1 MRRLVASM
9 IAGALLLS
17 VFCLFGGSVSGE
29 QPMILASVGI
39 LPEPLNLKSN
49 GKLITACIELPEG
62 HYVADIDVSTVDLNG
77 TIPVDLSVPPVIG
90 DYDNNGVPDL
100 TVKFNRTAISEYIL
114 SRGVKY
120 GEVTL
125 TATGKLDDE
134 TMFEGN
140 SVIRVRMPG
149 DASCDGRVDVKDV
162 MIVVMVY
169 GTSAGVPSWNRLVD
183 LNEDGRVDVRDVGL
197 VCANYGR
204 TYA

>member
-1 MRRLVASM
+1 MKRVIASI

-29 QPMILASVGI
+29 EPTIPAGVGI
-39 LPEPLNLKSN
+39 SPEPLNLKSN
-49 GKLITACIELPEG
+49 VKLITACIELPEG
-62 HYVADIDVSTVDLNG
+62 YNVADIDVSTVKLNG
-77 TIPVDLSVPPVIG
+77 TIPVDLSVPPTIG
-90 DYDNNGVPDL
+90 DYDNDGVPDL

-114 SRGVKY
+114 SRGIKY

-125 TATGKLDDE
+125 TATGKLNDE

-169 GTSAGVPSWNRLVD
+169 GTSAGVPSWNRLAD
-183 LNEDGRVDVRDVGL
+183 LNEDGKVDVRDVAS